1 MLSLFFIFLTTAM
14 LSNLLVSEFLDNC
27 KVQQQHLLSTFVFT
41 KNPKKLDTII
51 NITDKDVSIIIIL

>member
-14 LSNLLVSEFLDNC
+14 LSNLLVSEFRDNC

>member
-1 MLSLFFIFLTTAM
+1 M
-14 LSNLLVSEFLDNC
+14 LSNLLVSEFRDNC
-27 KVQQQHLLSTFVFT
+27 KVQQQHLLSTLVFT

>member
-14 LSNLLVSEFLDNC
+14 LSSLLVSEFRDNC

>member
-1 MLSLFFIFLTTAM
+1 MLSLFFIFLTTAI
-14 LSNLLVSEFLDNC
+14 LSNLLVSEFRDNC

-51 NITDKDVSIIIIL
+51 NITDNDVSIIIIL

>member
-1 MLSLFFIFLTTAM
+1 M
-14 LSNLLVSEFLDNC
+14 LSNLLVSEFRDNC